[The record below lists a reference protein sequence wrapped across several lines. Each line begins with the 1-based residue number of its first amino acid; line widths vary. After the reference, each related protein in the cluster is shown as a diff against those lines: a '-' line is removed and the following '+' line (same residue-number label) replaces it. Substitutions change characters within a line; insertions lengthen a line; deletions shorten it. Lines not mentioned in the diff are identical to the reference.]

1 MTKLCTITVALLV
14 PTLLVSAQDTPKLRN
29 VQVQLGQ
36 VKMTGPQKA
45 VCVLH
50 PLGEHK
56 AHGMVVFTRKGE
68 EILVTGEV
76 KGLAPGLHG
85 FHVHEFGDCSA
96 PDGMATGGH
105 FNPTG
110 AMHGGPHSKS
120 RHVGDLGNIKAD
132 GRGVAVIN
140 MTDRLIKL
148 SGPHSIVGRALIVHA
163 KADDEKSQPAGD
175 AGGRIACGVIGIA
188 KSATTAPAK

>member
-1 MTKLCTITVALLV
+1 MTKLCTVPLALL
-14 PTLLVSAQDTPKLRN
+14 TAALVWLVAETPR
-29 VQVQLGQ
+29 VTSGEQP
-36 VKMTGPQKA
+36 KMAGPQKA

-50 PLGEHK
+50 PLKDSK
-56 AHGMVVFTRKGE
+56 AHGMVVFTQKGN
-68 EILVTGEV
+68 EIEV
-76 KGLAPGLHG
+76 NGVIHGLTPGLHG

-105 FNPTG
+105 FNPTK
-110 AMHGGPHSKS
+110 AMHGGPHSTD

-132 GRGVAVIN
+132 VSGKAVIQ

-148 SGPHSIVGRALIVHA
+148 QGPHSIVGRALIVHA

-188 KSATTAPAK
+188 KAEEMKK